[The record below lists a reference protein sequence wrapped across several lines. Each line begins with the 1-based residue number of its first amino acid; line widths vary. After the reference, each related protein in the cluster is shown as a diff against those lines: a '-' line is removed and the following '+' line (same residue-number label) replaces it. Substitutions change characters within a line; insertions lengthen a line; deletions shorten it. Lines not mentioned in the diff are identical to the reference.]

1 MANPRRR
8 MTPEEKAA
16 SMERA
21 NQKRRLRRLWA
32 SDSSLEEICEEVG
45 MEEQALLR
53 FAGELGLQDRQ
64 APECYL
70 PSPLEIRL
78 ATARIRMGWTQV
90 EREARLE
97 GRLSDRLDNAT
108 GRDNYAG

>member
-16 SMERA
+16 SKERA

-32 SDSSLEEICEEVG
+32 SDSSLDEICEEMG
-45 MEEQALLR
+45 MEAQALLR
-53 FAGELGLQDRQ
+53 FAGELGLQDRE

-78 ATARIRMGWTQV
+78 ASARIRMGWTQV
-90 EREARLE
+90 EREARLG
-97 GRLSDRLDNAT
+97 GRLSDRLDYAT
-108 GRDNYAG
+108 EQDN